1 MIMLLEVRELKKKFG
16 KKQALDSLSFSV
28 PKGQIIG
35 LLGPNG
41 SGKTTLIK
49 CINDLLKFD
58 EGEIFV
64 DGKPMGIPSKID
76 ISYMPEKTY
85 FNTSWTVKEALDYFE
100 AFYANF
106 DRKRAEEL
114 IRNFHLDEK
123 DELKSMSKG
132 MQEKLQLA
140 LVMARKAK
148 LYILDEPLGGID
160 PISRDEILN
169 TILSNF
175 DEKASMIIST
185 HMISEIERILDRALF
200 IKNGKIID
208 DQMAETIR
216 EQQQSSM
223 EEYFRKVIVCC

>member
-1 MIMLLEVRELKKKFG
+1 
-16 KKQALDSLSFSV
+16 
-28 PKGQIIG
+28 
-35 LLGPNG
+35 
-41 SGKTTLIK
+41 
-49 CINDLLKFD
+49 
-58 EGEIFV
+58 
-64 DGKPMGIPSKID
+64 
-76 ISYMPEKTY
+76 
-85 FNTSWTVKEALDYFE
+85 
-100 AFYANF
+100 
-106 DRKRAEEL
+106 
-114 IRNFHLDEK
+114 
-123 DELKSMSKG
+123 